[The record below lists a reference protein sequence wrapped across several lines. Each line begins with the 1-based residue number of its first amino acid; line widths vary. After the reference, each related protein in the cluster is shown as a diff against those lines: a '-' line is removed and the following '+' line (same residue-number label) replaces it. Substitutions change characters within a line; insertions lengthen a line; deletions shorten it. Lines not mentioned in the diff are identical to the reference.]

1 MFNYRNLRKSKKSDL
16 YNDIAFKILAQP
28 TDTLFNE
35 LNEDFELKVSPEDYL
50 FKFEHIAQ
58 TGGSNINDL
67 LKRTLKEQ
75 QFWIPSYSEV
85 WAEPRTPKVYESN
98 PLLKVL
104 SAHYLNGTQIN
115 STKKIKSFTFIRDPR
130 KIIMSSIQSGEKNR
144 LGVLEFWRLTEK
156 KLIEIRKDFG
166 HLNYQL
172 YELAIKNSKKKFP
185 YVHGGPA
192 PIFNPENLQGTKPAV
207 LVELVGERLETDLA
221 FIGVT
226 ENFSESALLLFEIL
240 GISKLKL
247 WRPGLFSYRKYSFE
261 EAPQYIQELI
271 EDLCKDE
278 LEFYKKCKDVVINLA
293 NRSPNFKV
301 LPTYIE
307 QNKRSDLK
315 FIQSIQEK
323 LELATANNDEIGL
336 RLKGDLEFVKSI
348 ILELEKTFQI
358 YNSM

>member
-1 MFNYRNLRKSKKSDL
+1 MFNYMNLRKSKKSDL

-35 LNEDFELKVSPEDYL
+35 LNEDFELKVSPENYL

-115 STKKIKSFTFIRDPR
+115 STKKIKSVTFIRDPR

-192 PIFNPENLQGTKPAV
+192 PLFNPENLQGTKPAV
-207 LVELVGERLETDLA
+207 LVELVGKRLETDLA

-226 ENFSESALLLFEIL
+226 ENFSKSALLLLEII
-240 GISKLKL
+240 GISKLEL
-247 WRPGLFSYRKYSFE
+247 WRP
-261 EAPQYIQELI
+261 
-271 EDLCKDE
+271 
-278 LEFYKKCKDVVINLA
+278 
-293 NRSPNFKV
+293 
-301 LPTYIE
+301 
-307 QNKRSDLK
+307 
-315 FIQSIQEK
+315 
-323 LELATANNDEIGL
+323 
-336 RLKGDLEFVKSI
+336 
-348 ILELEKTFQI
+348 
-358 YNSM
+358 